1 MSSGCLAY
9 FYSFTSKE
17 KETLINLI
25 VMNNNFLA
33 VKATNFNSI
42 LPSVVGLGVFAGSP
56 VVFTES
62 RSRNE
67 VYEYEC
73 NFKKYYIVHR
83 LSW

>member
-1 MSSGCLAY
+1 MLSGSLAY
-9 FYSFTSKE
+9 CNNFTSKE

-42 LPSVVGLGVFAGSP
+42 LLSVVGLGVFAGSP